1 MSDLL
6 ASLLVAKSNSSQESF
21 HSSSSQP
28 PPSSGPVARS
38 LSPDVNPPASSQ
50 TQASAFQ
57 DAGFPVYD
65 IDLYLA
71 EPKDAASSTPAPHK
85 RSSSQHE
92 STQVVSNQ
100 VEPVP
105 LGSKTRYHVAAL
117 NTLCQAKGLTLVFE
131 IDGLV
136 DFGGVVKIGGTTV
149 TSGERWRS
157 KKDAKEGLAEKGL
170 DVAKT
175 MDVKGKQY
183 ETSGEAGKNW
193 VGMLLGESTNLGQRH
208 GFYLQPT
215 LFIDRER
222 AGKKH
227 AKVGVI
233 LL

>member
-21 HSSSSQP
+21 HSSCSQP
-28 PPSSGPVARS
+28 PPSSGPIARS

-50 TQASAFQ
+50 TQASAFRN
-57 DAGFPVYD
+57 AGFPVYD

-71 EPKDAASSTPAPHK
+71 DPKDAASSTLAPNK
-85 RSSSQHE
+85 RSSPPHE

-100 VEPVP
+100 LAPVP

-117 NTLCQAKGLTLVFE
+117 NTLCQTKGLPLVFE

-149 TSGERWRS
+149 TSEERWRS

-170 DVAKT
+170 EVAKT
-175 MDVKGKQY
+175 MDVKGMRY

-193 VGMLLGESTNLGQRH
+193 IGMLLGESIILGQRY
-208 GFYLQPT
+208 GFYLQPI
-215 LFIDRER
+215 LLIDRE
-222 AGKKH
+222 
-227 AKVGVI
+227 
-233 LL
+233 